1 MLKKIVI
8 LFFPIILFS
17 ESLRYKNGDIIFAV
31 KQHMIK
37 SGVDTFLQCYM
48 SGNWGKCSSNIVSYD
63 DTVFI
68 YPKGL
73 FENRFNIDS
82 ISSYAFL
89 QSVNNPLKINS
100 QYVVNTSGF
109 WFDKMQFYENGKLI
123 PIDRHF
129 DMLVNYKELNSN
141 IKLARFTKIGNKGV
155 DFVIDIYFGDKKI
168 SNLIN
173 NQTNEL
179 YGSKSQMII
188 DTKAVTANDIYV
200 MRIVGYV
207 PSGKK

>member
-1 MLKKIVI
+1 
-8 LFFPIILFS
+8 
-17 ESLRYKNGDIIFAV
+17 
-31 KQHMIK
+31 MI
-37 SGVDTFLQCYM
+37 
-48 SGNWGKCSSNIVSYD
+48 
-63 DTVFI
+63 
-68 YPKGL
+68 
-73 FENRFNIDS
+73 
-82 ISSYAFL
+82 
-89 QSVNNPLKINS
+89 
-100 QYVVNTSGF
+100 
-109 WFDKMQFYENGKLI
+109 
-123 PIDRHF
+123 
-129 DMLVNYKELNSN
+129 VNYKELNSN